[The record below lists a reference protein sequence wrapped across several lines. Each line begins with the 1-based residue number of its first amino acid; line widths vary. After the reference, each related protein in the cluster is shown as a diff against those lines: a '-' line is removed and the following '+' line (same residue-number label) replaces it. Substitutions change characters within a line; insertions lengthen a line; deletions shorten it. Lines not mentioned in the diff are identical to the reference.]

1 MQLVYSK
8 NVINN
13 ITINKSELSSGVFII
28 KVSDK
33 NIIEKHKLI
42 IK

>member
-13 ITINKSELSSGVFII
+13 ITINKTELGSGVFII